1 MFFHYKYSRFAI
13 LLLSLPFLL
22 FSCKKGKDTPTLPPP
37 VKVVVKEVASSE
49 KGEGREYSG
58 TVSSSET
65 TTVSFVVA
73 GTIIGLYA
81 EEGQKVSKGQLLG
94 RLRNGEYQ
102 NAYNIAQAQLAEA
115 QDGYERLKKLH
126 DANALPEVKW
136 VEMEQKLKQ
145 AQNAAEIAQRTLND
159 ANLHSPV
166 AGTITRKFADV
177 GQTVMPVE
185 PVYEIVSTTSLTIDV
200 AVSESE
206 IGDFN
211 IGEEARVSIISSDI
225 KELPGKVKQKTV
237 VADPLTRSYTVK
249 VGIPNADGKIL
260 PGMTGNVT
268 FDKKQT
274 KEIDSETINLPSQA
288 VLLNHDN
295 RWFVWVVEDS
305 VAHQR
310 FVTADELSSDGILVT
325 NGLKPGDKVII
336 EGMRKVGNGTRVDY

>member
-1 MFFHYKYSRFAI
+1 MFFHYKYSCVAI

-49 KGEGREYSG
+49 KGKGREYSG

-145 AQNAAEIAQRTLND
+145 AQNAAEMAQRTLND

-211 IGEEARVSIISSDI
+211 VGEEARVSIISSDI
-225 KELPGKVKQKTV
+225 KELPGKVTQKTV

-274 KEIDSETINLPSQA
+274 KEMDSETINLPSQA

-305 VAHQR
+305 VARQR